1 MRHAVAALTP
11 AQQTEIAELLRTLGM
26 GAAERLEALAKSP
39 RERSVGAA
47 RRCVIC

>member
-11 AQQTEIAELLRTLGM
+11 AQQTEIAELLRTLGT

-39 RERSVGAA
+39 S
-47 RRCVIC
+47 